1 MSVPVRDF
9 LKARRDRALG
19 TILGWSENNL
29 YEGMTK
35 QQQGD
40 FRAKVFEALNTYHDT
55 VLDLLKA
62 EDGIR
67 NDAVVTAL
75 ENLQRAVDAQ
85 KVPTRV
91 QSGV

>member
-19 TILGWSENNL
+19 TILGWSEQNL
-29 YEGMTK
+29 YKGMT
-35 QQQGD
+35 QPQREA
-40 FRAKVFEALNTYHDT
+40 FREKVFEALNTYHDT
-55 VLDLLKA
+55 VLDLVKA

-67 NDAVVTAL
+67 NDAVVAAL
-75 ENLQRAVDAQ
+75 EKLELAVRDGR
-85 KVPTRV
+85 VPTRV